1 MQAPRP
7 AQPTR
12 LEEQEGNADLR
23 HHVLYD
29 RVANENDKRKV
40 TVEEL
45 EVAA

>member
-1 MQAPRP
+1 MQAPWP

-12 LEEQEGNADLR
+12 LEEQEGNTDLR
-23 HHVLYD
+23 HHTLYD
-29 RVANENDKRKV
+29 YVANESDKRMV